1 MVVASEAA
9 AVGCR
14 AAATAA
20 VAAVRLP
27 PCPTQSSCRWQC
39 HCNANIGIETFFS
52 TEATDSLSLYPPKS
66 SGTYRDGGIFTIPNV
81 CRKVPFVKTNVLNFT
96 LHQHFAP
103 FLWLQ
108 WWLWSYWSQANL
120 ILFRRACPPSIALAQ
135 YYPLA
140 FFHLIRASKVELR
153 LWARPLAW
161 KAKFSPALFSTHP
174 WDGEIAL
181 SFIQPFWQKGSFSS
195 LLFPSTSENF
205 LTYRRSIVQYFCGNF
220 DLMNDGKIALSDK
233 KEVSLLAFPSVHWI
247 SFCHTFVDMATWKFW
262 LDVLLST
269 NCRTVL
275 QYPFCD
281 WFKDK

>member
-1 MVVASEAA
+1 MVVVVVASEAA

-14 AAATAA
+14 AAATAAVAA

-108 WWLWSYWSQANL
+108 WWLWSYWSQPYL
-120 ILFRRACPPSIALAQ
+120 ILFRQAFPPSIALAQ

-220 DLMNDGKIALSDK
+220 DLMNDGKIA
-233 KEVSLLAFPSVHWI
+233 FPSVHWTSASI
-247 SFCHTFVDMATWKFW
+247 FLSHFHTIIRYGFMKILTWCFSFNQLSDSSAVSLLW
-262 LDVLLST
+262 LAE
-269 NCRTVL
+269 
-275 QYPFCD
+275 
-281 WFKDK
+281 

>member
-1 MVVASEAA
+1 MHCHQLCSFFMT
-9 AVGCR
+9 AVM
-14 AAATAA
+14 ALKLLVPTKFDS
-20 VAAVRLP
+20 VP
-27 PCPTQSSCRWQC
+27 PGLR
-39 HCNANIGIETFFS
+39 
-52 TEATDSLSLYPPKS
+52 
-66 SGTYRDGGIFTIPNV
+66 
-81 CRKVPFVKTNVLNFT
+81 
-96 LHQHFAP
+96 
-103 FLWLQ
+103 
-108 WWLWSYWSQANL
+108 
-120 ILFRRACPPSIALAQ
+120 PPSSSVAQ

-205 LTYRRSIVQYFCGNF
+205 LTYRRSIVQYFPPEILTLWMMAKLHF
-220 DLMNDGKIALSDK
+220 LTK
-233 KEVSLLAFPSVHWI
+233 KELFPFLPSLQYIGHLLVSFRR
-247 SFCHTFVDMATWKFW
+247 TFVRSYDMATWKFW
-262 LDVLLST
+262 LYVFLST

-281 WFKDK
+281 